1 MLTSLTPILKA
12 LLHFRTSFR
21 LCPILSL
28 SHLLAM
34 IPRALGDRPP
44 ACCSPAQSLLPRDP
58 GPWYPIFSH
67 LDQGQTSILV
77 FLLPLLFSILC
88 AAPRAILSNKQ
99 SGQTTPAIFLR
110 ISLQNPNTTFLS
122 LSCSG
127 PWLLLPP
134 DNLPLSALLS
144 SSLNALCPFLLWV
157 FAHIFP
163 LSGMFFSAFYL
174 SYSFIKSQL
183 NATCSEKSSLML
195 LDQIRPPC
203 QCTLY
208 YSLVALITIFK
219 HTFILGITDL
229 KPVSTKSRDQ
239 LYASL

>member
-1 MLTSLTPILKA
+1 MPTPLTPILRA

-58 GPWYPIFSH
+58 GPWHPIFSH

-77 FLLPLLFSILC
+77 FLPPLLFVLC
-88 AAPRAILSNKQ
+88 AAPRAILSHKQ
-99 SGQTTPAIFLR
+99 SGQTTPAVFLR
-110 ISLQNPNTTFLS
+110 ISLQNPNTTFPS
-122 LSCSG
+122 LTCSG
-127 PWLLLPP
+127 PWLLLPH

-144 SSLNALCPFLLWV
+144 SSLNALCP

-183 NATCSEKSSLML
+183 KATCSEKSSLML

-208 YSLVALITIFK
+208 YSLVAVITILK
-219 HTFILGITDL
+219 HTFIWGITDL
-229 KPVSTKSRDQ
+229 KPVSTNSRDQ
-239 LYASL
+239 LYTSL